1 MRRESTRET
10 AGGGA
15 SPSPD
20 LIVEHL
26 AWCEARNLRSAT
38 VEQRRLVLRKCERSI
53 PMPLIDAD
61 HETLRDWLS
70 RPSLGVDARAHE
82 LSQLRQFFKWAQ
94 TFGYRDDEPSARIP
108 RPRTFRR
115 LPRPLTEADVA
126 HALAEATGKLR
137 LMVALMAYA
146 GLRAGEVARI
156 RREEIVDTTDAP
168 VIFVADGKGGRQRII
183 PCHPKIL
190 EALAEHPLQAGWLF
204 PKVIGPGAHREHVHP
219 GYVTNTVA
227 DHLRACGIDAT
238 GHQLRH
244 TFGTLVYRHTLDLR
258 TTQEVLGHASPV
270 TTAGYAAW
278 TPAAA
283 AAAVAEID
291 YGAA

>member
-1 MRRESTRET
+1 MRREPTRET

-15 SPSPD
+15 SPKRD

-26 AWCEARNLRSAT
+26 AWCEARNLRPST
-38 VEQRRLVLRKCERSI
+38 IEQRRNVLRHCERSI

-70 RPSLGVDARAHE
+70 RPSLGIDARAHE
-82 LSQLRQFFKWAQ
+82 LSQLRQFYKWAQ

-108 RPRTFRR
+108 RPRTYRR
-115 LPRPLTEADVA
+115 LPRPITNAQVA
-126 HALAEATGKLR
+126 HALHQAEGRVR

-146 GLRAGEVARI
+146 GLRAAEVGKL
-156 RREEIVDTTDAP
+156 RREEILDHVDPP
-168 VIFVADGKGGRQRII
+168 VLLVADGKGGRQRIV
-183 PCHPKIL
+183 PAHRAVL
-190 EALAEHPLQAGWLF
+190 DALAAHDVKAGVLF
-204 PKVIGPGAHREHVHP
+204 PKLCGVDAGRPLEGWSVSQI
-219 GYVTNTVA
+219 VA